1 MSGPMTRW
9 TMPRPGWRC
18 RLLALAGVLGSA
30 GALAQQPAARDGAA
44 LFAQHCA
51 ACHQADGSGT
61 VGLAP
66 ALKGPHWAALGA
78 QRDYLPAVL
87 LKGLSGRIK
96 VGGQTFVGSMPA
108 FAAQLDD
115 EALALVANHLA
126 TLQGATD
133 RAAYT
138 AAELAPI
145 RQGPGDPAQT
155 RQRRQQILGE

>member
-1 MSGPMTRW
+1 MTRRMSSSLW
-9 TMPRPGWRC
+9 VVG
-18 RLLALAGVLGSA
+18 LGLVTGLTGSFA
-30 GALAQQPAARDGAA
+30 MAQPARDGAA
-44 LFAQHCA
+44 LFEQHCA

-66 ALKGPHWAALGA
+66 ALKGPHWVALGA
-78 QRDYLPAVL
+78 QRDYLPTVV

-96 VGGQTFVGSMPA
+96 VGGQAFVGSMPM

-115 EALALVANHLA
+115 DSLALIVTHLA
-126 TLQGATD
+126 TLQGAAD
-133 RAAYT
+133 RAPYT
-138 AAELAPI
+138 AADFAPI

>member
-1 MSGPMTRW
+1 MKRTMSRLTRH
-9 TMPRPGWRC
+9 
-18 RLLALAGVLGSA
+18 RLGGALLVASALGST
-30 GALAQQPAARDGAA
+30 GALAQSARDGAA

-66 ALKGPHWAALGA
+66 PLKGAHWAALGG
-78 QRDYLPAVL
+78 QRDYLPTVV

-96 VGGQTFVGSMPA
+96 VGGQTFVGSMPT

-115 EALALVANHLA
+115 DTLALIVTHLA
-126 TLQGATD
+126 TLQGAAD
-133 RAAYT
+133 RVAYT
-138 AAELAPI
+138 AADFAPL

>member
-1 MSGPMTRW
+1 MKRTMSRLTRH
-9 TMPRPGWRC
+9 
-18 RLLALAGVLGSA
+18 RLGGALLVASALGST
-30 GALAQQPAARDGAA
+30 GALAQPARDGAA

-66 ALKGPHWAALGA
+66 PLKGAHWAALGG
-78 QRDYLPAVL
+78 QRDYLPTVV

-96 VGGQTFVGSMPA
+96 VGGQTFVGSMPT

-115 EALALVANHLA
+115 DTLALIVTHLA

-138 AAELAPI
+138 AAEFAPI

>member
-1 MSGPMTRW
+1 MKR
-9 TMPRPGWRC
+9 TMGCLTTHRLGWS
-18 RLLALAGVLGSA
+18 LLVA
-30 GALAQQPAARDGAA
+30 GALGSTGAFAQPARDGAA

-66 ALKGPHWAALGA
+66 ALKGVHWAALGG
-78 QRDYLPAVL
+78 QRDYLPTVL

-96 VGGQTFVGSMPA
+96 VGGQTFVGSMPT

-115 EALALVANHLA
+115 DTLALIATHLA
-126 TLQGATD
+126 TLQGAAD

-138 AAELAPI
+138 AADFAPL

>member
-1 MSGPMTRW
+1 MKRTMSRLGAHRL
-9 TMPRPGWRC
+9 GWS
-18 RLLALAGVLGSA
+18 LLVAGALGST
-30 GALAQQPAARDGAA
+30 GALAQPARDGAA

-66 ALKGPHWAALGA
+66 ALKGAHWAALGG
-78 QRDYLPAVL
+78 QRDYLPTVL

-96 VGGQTFVGSMPA
+96 VGGQTFVGSMPT

-115 EALALVANHLA
+115 ETLALIATHLA
-126 TLQGATD
+126 TLQGAAD

-138 AAELAPI
+138 SADFAPI